1 MKTITPVSIWH
12 NGNVLSA
19 NQFVLYCVDNNL
31 LDSATFYYRVQS
43 DGVPVDE
50 GNLSMQGATYLSMN
64 SSSDSNTYTWN
75 WAASQLNITIIGG

>member
-12 NGNVLSA
+12 NGSVFSA

-31 LDSATFYYRVQS
+31 LDSATFCYRLQS

-50 GNLSMQGATYLSMN
+50 GNLSMGGSTYTSMN
-64 SSSDSNTYTWN
+64 TNSDSNNYTWL
-75 WAASQLNITIIGG
+75 WAASQLNLTIIGG